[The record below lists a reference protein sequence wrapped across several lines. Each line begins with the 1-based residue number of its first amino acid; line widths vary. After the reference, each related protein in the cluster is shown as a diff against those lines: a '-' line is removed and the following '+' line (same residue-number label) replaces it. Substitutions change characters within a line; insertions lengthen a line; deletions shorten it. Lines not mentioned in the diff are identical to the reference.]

1 MKLKKDKGEL
11 KRKMKQQTQIDEIK
25 EVLNKIYKNGFEI
38 TNVLKEKNK
47 SLLEKAN
54 SGKISPNELFADTD
68 IFYYSLFESFWK
80 LFKQVSENIEN
91 PLIQPWVRGFIEQ
104 ACDIFLYNEKSKEEK
119 EQLNYLYWSCA
130 IGFSKNIT
138 KDLNYDFFINL
149 IKNPDKKQRLLDLKK
164 DNFPSEYYNK
174 TWHELFSAITKSNL
188 PNAIEKYFFNL
199 DGKTLTKEQIANFFG
214 DMSLYHHPNILTI
227 NSLTLEKEDQS
238 HLFRCFALMYLS
250 SKSLIRFF
258 AKDIIQEPN
267 KILSEDIENKVKDI
281 IKSLKES
288 RRL

>member
-1 MKLKKDKGEL
+1 MI
-11 KRKMKQQTQIDEIK
+11 QQTQMDEIK
-25 EVLNKIYKNGFEI
+25 EI
-38 TNVLKEKNK
+38 LKEIYERGFDITIILKEQNK
-47 SLLEKAN
+47 TILDKAN
-54 SGKISPNELFADTD
+54 SGKITPNELFADTNV
-68 IFYYSLFESFWK
+68 FYYSLFESYWK

-91 PLIQPWVRGFIEQ
+91 PLLQPWVRVFIEQ
-104 ACDIFLYNEKSKEEK
+104 ACDIFLYNEKSPDEK
-119 EQLNYLYWSCA
+119 EQLTYLYWSCA
-130 IGFSKNIT
+130 IGFSKNVT

-149 IKNPDKKQRLLDLKK
+149 IKDPDKKQKFLDLKK
-164 DNFPSEYYNK
+164 DNFPSEFYNK
-174 TWHELFSAITKSNL
+174 TWHELFSAINKSNL

-199 DGKTLTKEQIANFFG
+199 EDKSLTKEQIANFFG

-227 NSLTLEKEDQS
+227 NSLTLEKEDKS

-267 KILSEDIENKVKDI
+267 KILSEDIENKVKNI